1 MVEILRHS
9 QTKGRDNRKLKHR
22 PKQARL
28 SSTLQGGMKCSLIR
42 RPGWASH
49 SCTSLA

>member
-28 SSTLQGGMKCSLIR
+28 SSTLHLGRYR
-42 RPGWASH
+42 R
-49 SCTSLA
+49 LAFAFSIACLTAGAM

>member
-28 SSTLQGGMKCSLIR
+28 SSTLRASSEGWCVQQGSNL
-42 RPGWASH
+42 PGQKSGAP
-49 SCTSLA
+49 

>member
-1 MVEILRHS
+1 MVEMLRHS

-28 SSTLQGGMKCSLIR
+28 SSTLQGSRKTSGASPASMTALMSLLR
-42 RPGWASH
+42 
-49 SCTSLA
+49 